1 MCLGH
6 ARRIIIDNK
15 KSHATPK
22 GTLPMPTQAEKSPK
36 RHFHLTP
43 PQTIVFSFAAM
54 ILAGAVLLNLPIASN
69 DGQSIGFLNAL
80 FTATSAN
87 CVTGLVVVNTLAHWT
102 WFGKIIILVLI
113 QLGALG
119 FVSILTASMVLLKRR
134 ITLRSR
140 TVIQAAFNQDGVGG
154 MVRLVKG
161 VFVITLTVEAVG
173 AVLLAVAFYASGGMG
188 PGQALSYGVFHSIS
202 AFCNAG
208 FDIIGTESLTPYAGN
223 LAVNLIIMALIIAG
237 GLGFTVW
244 GEVIENFHNR
254 KKRSVKSRL
263 AFLSLHTKLVL
274 VVTAALI
281 VLGAGLFL
289 LLEWSNPATLGPM
302 PPSKKVLAAFF
313 QSVTLR
319 TAGFNTI
326 NQGGLTDFS
335 QIISGVLM
343 FIGGSP
349 AGTAG
354 GIKTVTLGVIL
365 ISMLS
370 ALRGKNRMEA
380 FGRTLSLELLQ
391 KALTVTITL
400 LAVVFGAA
408 LVLHFTEAG
417 STAAPTTLDLLFES
431 VSAAGTVGVSTGLT
445 PFLSAAGKGVITLC
459 MFLGRLS
466 PVTVV
471 VALNMKMRATDDNIG
486 YPDEKVIIG

>member
-1 MCLGH
+1 M
-6 ARRIIIDNK
+6 
-15 KSHATPK
+15 
-22 GTLPMPTQAEKSPK
+22 PMQADRPSK
-36 RHFHLTP
+36 RFFHLSP
-43 PQTIVFSFAAM
+43 PQAITFSFAAM
-54 ILAGAVLLNLPIASN
+54 ILVGAVLLNLPIASN

-102 WFGKIIILVLI
+102 LFGKIVILVLI

-119 FVSILTASMVLLKRR
+119 FISILTASMILLKRR
-134 ITLRSR
+134 ITVRSR
-140 TVIQAAFNQDGVGG
+140 TVIQAAFNQDNVGG
-154 MVRLVKG
+154 MVRLVKN
-161 VFVITLTVEAVG
+161 VLKITLTVEVVG
-173 AVLLAVAFYASGGMG
+173 AVLLAIAFYASGGMG
-188 PGQALSYGVFHSIS
+188 LGEAFFKGVFHSIS
-202 AFCNAG
+202 AYCNAG
-208 FDIIGTESLTPYAGN
+208 FDIIGGESLTPYGN
-223 LAVNLIIMALIIAG
+223 NVAINLIIMALIIIG

-244 GEVIENFHNR
+244 GEVIECARNR
-254 KKRSVKSRL
+254 KKRSLRNRL
-263 AFLSLHTKLVL
+263 AFLSLHTKIALI
-274 VVTAALI
+274 VTAALI

-289 LLEWSNPATLGPM
+289 ALEWGNPDTLGPL
-302 PPSKKVLAAFF
+302 PAGQKLLSALF

-326 NQGGLTDFS
+326 SQAGLTDFS
-335 QIISGVLM
+335 KIVSSVLM

-354 GIKTVTLGVIL
+354 GIKTVTVGVIL

-370 ALRGKNRMEA
+370 ALRGKSRMEA
-380 FGRTLSLELLQ
+380 FGRTLPLELLQ
-391 KALTVTITL
+391 KALTVTCTL
-400 LAVVFGAA
+400 LAVIFGAA
-408 LVLHFTEAG
+408 LVLHFSEQANTFPH
-417 STAAPTTLDLLFES
+417 SIIDLIFES
-431 VSAAGTVGVSTGLT
+431 ASAAGTVGVTTGIT
-445 PFLSAAGKGVITLC
+445 PHLSAVGKGVITLC